1 VFVNGTTY
9 QAGQRDGQAAIAIYS
24 QQQQQ
29 PQIRYIPQLTSLT
42 SIVYNNT
49 DLIVSGIQAAYDYY
63 IAYSSDNAISWKIQ
77 NLNANIALNMKY
89 ISAVRKIGDQAVIVG
104 KTNDIVNNNYTYVV
118 RIDDISNSL
127 YTRDTIYDFK
137 AYPYATNS
145 FFKFIDIASDNRGN
159 TVAIGPDF
167 LTGVGKIPIAIMVNT
182 GIGGWIL
189 INVQTPT
196 TLSKSGSIRV
206 FYDPQQ
212 SQWVI
217 QSDSYTYTKAASVLT
232 NSVVEW
238 TLIGLDTFA
247 VCPGY
252 YVMPTRSLYFNAK
265 TDVATQIIEKTTGS
279 FEIPHTDPVKAAE
292 GQWLRHCFIEAP
304 TRGENIYRYTVQGPL
319 AIINLPEYFEAL
331 NENVQAFVNAEN
343 AMTDVWT
350 DSYDPTTNTIRVY
363 SHSPATLNVLVV
375 GTRRDPAAHKAFDD
389 RGGVVYK
396 A

>member
-1 VFVNGTTY
+1 
-9 QAGQRDGQAAIAIYS
+9 
-24 QQQQQ
+24 
-29 PQIRYIPQLTSLT
+29 
-42 SIVYNNT
+42 
-49 DLIVSGIQAAYDYY
+49 
-63 IAYSSDNAISWKIQ
+63 
-77 NLNANIALNMKY
+77 
-89 ISAVRKIGDQAVIVG
+89 
-104 KTNDIVNNNYTYVV
+104 
-118 RIDDISNSL
+118 
-127 YTRDTIYDFK
+127 
-137 AYPYATNS
+137 
-145 FFKFIDIASDNRGN
+145 
-159 TVAIGPDF
+159 
-167 LTGVGKIPIAIMVNT
+167 MVNT

-232 NSVVEW
+232 NSVVDW